1 MGYQNLLL
9 AMEFYM
15 YKLVALDM
23 DGTLLNSQ
31 KVITP
36 RTKQAIQAARDKG
49 VVVVLASGR
58 PIEGMHHSLAEL
70 AMNSND
76 DYVLSYNA
84 SLVQRVASKE
94 VIRKQI
100 LTGADAKVIARLAR
114 ELGTF
119 VHAFSPERGLITEAH
134 NPYTQHESDIN
145 GMPITLMDFVELSDD
160 EEIVKVM
167 MVAQAPILTDAIAQL
182 PAGLYQDYTVVQ
194 SAPFFL
200 EIMHQNS
207 NKGTGVAM
215 LAEHLGFDACEVIC
229 MGDAGNDQHMIQYA
243 GLGVAMG
250 NATDDIKALANHITL
265 SNDEDGVAVVIE
277 DFILYPK

>member
-1 MGYQNLLL
+1 
-9 AMEFYM
+9 M

-31 KVITP
+31 KSISP

-49 VVVVLASGR
+49 IYVVLASGR
-58 PIEGMHHSLAEL
+58 PLEGMLNSLEEL
-70 AMNSND
+70 GMDSEQ

-84 SLVQRVASKE
+84 SLVQRVASKT

-100 LTGADAKVIARLAR
+100 LTGVDAKNIASLAR
-114 ELGTF
+114 DLGTY
-119 VHAFSPERGLITEAH
+119 VHAFSPERGLITPED
-134 NPYTQHESDIN
+134 NPYTKHEADIN
-145 GMPITLMDFVELSDD
+145 GVESSVVDFSELSDE
-160 EEIVKVM
+160 EEIIKVM
-167 MVAQAPILTDAIAQL
+167 MVAEAEILSAAIAQL
-182 PAGLYQDYTVVQ
+182 PEELHRNYTVVQ

-200 EIMHQNS
+200 ELMNPTS

-215 LAEHLGFDACEVIC
+215 LAEHLGIDASEVIC
-229 MGDAGNDQHMIQYA
+229 MGDAGNDHHMIKYA

-250 NATDDIKALANHITL
+250 NATEETKALADHTTL

-277 DFILYPK
+277 QFILNA

>member
-1 MGYQNLLL
+1 
-9 AMEFYM
+9 M

-31 KVITP
+31 KAITP

-58 PIEGMHHSLAEL
+58 PLEGMLTSLSELEMHS
-70 AMNSND
+70 D
-76 DYVLSYNA
+76 QDYVLSYNA

-100 LTGADAKVIARLAR
+100 LTGLDAKNIASLAR
-114 ELGTF
+114 DLGTF
-119 VHAFSPERGLITEAH
+119 VHAFSPERGLITEAD
-134 NPYTQHESDIN
+134 NPYTKHESDIN
-145 GMPITLMDFVELSDD
+145 GVPSTVMDFTELSDD
-160 EEIVKVM
+160 EEIIKVM
-167 MVAQAPILTDAIAQL
+167 MVAEASILTGAIEQL
-182 PAGLYQDYTVVQ
+182 PAELYQQYTVVQ

-200 EIMHQNS
+200 EIMNANS

-215 LAEHLGFDACEVIC
+215 LAEHLGFDASEVIC
-229 MGDAGNDQHMIQYA
+229 MGDAGNDHHMIKYA

-277 DFILYPK
+277 DFILNA